1 MGEVSRFSSVQPA
14 LAARGSDD
22 LWREF
27 LDAHAPLVLQVV
39 HLFERDADEIE
50 DCFLYVCERLRRD
63 DLRRIRKF
71 RAEGAA
77 SFPTW
82 LRAVV
87 RRLCLDWRRHRDGR
101 FRLPRAIARLPA
113 LEREVFRNL
122 RLRGCSENETLHRL
136 RALWPGLTRLEIADA
151 AARVEKCLTSRQ
163 SWLLLL
169 RRPRL
174 QSLSGRPADDGA
186 EECPDDPADPR
197 ADPER
202 DAADH
207 ERSAALGKALA
218 FLPAR
223 ARLLLRLRFDQELP
237 LEEVARLTGLSGASQ
252 VERQVK
258 QALDDLRDAMTAR
271 GFPGVS
277 VKEKQRP

>member
-136 RALWPGLTRLEIADA
+136 RALWPGLTRLELADA

-174 QSLSGRPADDGA
+174 QSLSGLPADDGA

-202 DAADH
+202 DAAAHEALVALRQGLDH
-207 ERSAALGKALA
+207 
-218 FLPAR
+218 LPPP
-223 ARLLLRLRFDQELP
+223 ARLLLRLRFEQDLTP
-237 LEEVARLTGLSGASQ
+237 DRIAALTGLASPDQ
-252 VERQVK
+252 ANRQIRE
-258 QALDDLRDAMTAR
+258 ALATLRSAMSARDAAER
-271 GFPGVS
+271 S
-277 VKEKQRP
+277 VQEE